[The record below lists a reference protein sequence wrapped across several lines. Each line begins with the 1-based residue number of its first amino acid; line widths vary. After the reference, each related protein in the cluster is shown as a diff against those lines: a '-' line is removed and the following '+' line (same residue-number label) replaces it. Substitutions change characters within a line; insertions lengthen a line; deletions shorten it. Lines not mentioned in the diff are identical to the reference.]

1 MTFFR
6 SSLLASLGTLVLL
19 GGCYDP
25 KFADGSNP
33 ANGGFA
39 CDDSDPTTSECP
51 SGQTCVGLKCVKSA
65 GGTAGCVSTF
75 TIPKS
80 GTYSGTMSN
89 PMLDTE
95 AECPDA
101 QVSTN
106 MNLEPNDDSC
116 HATLLPAVVV
126 GGTPLK
132 LQSLAICPTG
142 NNPAASNHDI
152 DVYQFHVTE
161 TTTALVEI
169 TYDVKYGDLD
179 LGIFRSNGMVVAS
192 DGSAKSNAC
201 ALASVAVGDYY
212 LVVTGAGGTAVN
224 RYSMSVRL
232 GSGLT
237 CN

>member
-1 MTFFR
+1 MTFLR
-6 SSLLASLGTLVLL
+6 STLLASLGTVVLL

-25 KFADGSNP
+25 KYASP
-33 ANGGFA
+33 GFA
-39 CDDSDPTTSECP
+39 CDDSDPKTSECP
-51 SGQTCVGLKCVKSA
+51 SGQTCVGLQCVKST
-65 GGTAGCVSTF
+65 GSNTGGCVGTF

-80 GTYSGTMSN
+80 AMYSGAMTN
-89 PMLDTE
+89 PKLDTE
-95 AECPDA
+95 MDCPDA

-116 HATLLPAVVV
+116 HATLLPGVVV

-132 LQSLAICPTG
+132 LQSLSICPTG

-152 DVYQFHVTE
+152 DVYQLHVTE
-161 TTTALVEI
+161 TTTAQVEI

-179 LGIFRSNGMVVAS
+179 LGIFRKDGSVVVS
-192 DGSAKSNAC
+192 DGSAVSNAC
-201 ALASVAVGDYY
+201 VAASVTIGDYF
-212 LVVTGAGGTAVN
+212 LVVSGAGSTAVN

-232 GSGLT
+232 GSALT